1 MPSCHDMKLGQVYV
15 CKGCS
20 LEIKVAKECDECG
33 AEEEGTC
40 GPCAFTCC
48 GESMKLKGK

>member
-1 MPSCHDMKLGQVYV
+1 MKLGQVYV

-20 LEIKVAKECDECG
+20 LEIRVVKECEECG
-33 AEEEGTC
+33 SEDEGTC

-48 GESMKLKGK
+48 GEAMKLKGK